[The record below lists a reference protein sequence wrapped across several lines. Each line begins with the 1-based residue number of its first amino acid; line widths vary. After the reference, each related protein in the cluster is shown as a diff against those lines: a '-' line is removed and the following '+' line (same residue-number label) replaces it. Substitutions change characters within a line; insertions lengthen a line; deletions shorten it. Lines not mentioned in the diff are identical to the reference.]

1 MKIVDLSR
9 GIQSWHG
16 GRMALELDVTK
27 TAVILI
33 DLEGPIVGRELAP
46 YSGAEVVAKGRKLA
60 DAVRAKGGMVVFV
73 HVLLHDIVSLPVDA
87 PMQRPLQP
95 PPLEA
100 SDVVPEAGMQPG
112 DVLIAKRQW
121 GAFYGT
127 GLEQQ
132 LDRRGIETVI
142 LAGIATNMGV
152 ESTARGAQDRGY
164 AVVFAEDAMS
174 TMSKEWHEFAVK
186 NLFPRIGRVRSVAEI
201 VEAL

>member
-1 MKIVDLSR
+1 ME
-9 GIQSWHG
+9 
-16 GRMALELDVTK
+16 LELDVK
-27 TAVILI
+27 TTALILI
-33 DLEGPIVGRELAP
+33 DLEAPIVGRPQLAP
-46 YSGAEVVAKGRKLA
+46 YSGPEVVAKSRKLA
-60 DAVRAKGGMVVFV
+60 EAVRAKGGTVVYV
-73 HVLLHDIVSLPVDA
+73 HVLLHDTANLPADQ
-87 PMQRPLQP
+87 PMPRPPEP
-95 PPLEA
+95 PPPEA
-100 SDVVPEAGMQPG
+100 SEVVPEAGMQPG

-142 LAGIATNMGV
+142 MAGIATNMGV

-186 NLFPRIGRVRSVAEI
+186 NLFPRIGRVRSVEEI
-201 VEAL
+201 IAAL